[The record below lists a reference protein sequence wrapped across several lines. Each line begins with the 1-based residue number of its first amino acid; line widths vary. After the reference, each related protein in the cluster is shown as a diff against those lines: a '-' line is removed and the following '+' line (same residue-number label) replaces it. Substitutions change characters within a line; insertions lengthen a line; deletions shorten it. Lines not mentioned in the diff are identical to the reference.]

1 MGADNPGPSEG
12 KDAPREAIGPT
23 VFGTLDMEN
32 PPVTRPD
39 EFTPHQREL
48 YNRLGWFIQFR
59 WIGLGG
65 FCIGLLYTL
74 CVLGSSRMLGVLF
87 LLVAVAC
94 GYNLLFVFINHRLR
108 RDARPSRGKI
118 IAFALLQIFVDL
130 IALSGIVHYTG
141 GIDSVFVV
149 CYVFH
154 MVVAGVLLRPIAE
167 PLPELK
173 QHGID
178 VDGVYEA
185 VRDAG
190 RQLVAD
196 GAIDEATQGAVSREL
211 IPPSVYRQEI
221 NAYFRQAIR
230 DAQHN

>member
-1 MGADNPGPSEG
+1 MLVSVSGFPETANF
-12 KDAPREAIGPT
+12 DALVEHVKAICANLHG
-23 VFGTLDMEN
+23 
-32 PPVTRPD
+32 
-39 EFTPHQREL
+39 
-48 YNRLGWFIQFR
+48 
-59 WIGLGG
+59 
-65 FCIGLLYTL
+65 
-74 CVLGSSRMLGVLF
+74 ML
-87 LLVAVAC
+87 
-94 GYNLLFVFINHRLR
+94 
-108 RDARPSRGKI
+108 
-118 IAFALLQIFVDL
+118 
-130 IALSGIVHYTG
+130 
-141 GIDSVFVV
+141 
-149 CYVFH
+149 
-154 MVVAGVLLRPIAE
+154 AGVLLRPIAE